1 MASTTWAD
9 GLEAVDYGR
18 IVDRLAGQAETPMG
32 VLRIRDLKP
41 GPDAAE
47 LTDTHAALREGIRL
61 LAAHEVSLRGA
72 GRAGE
77 FGARAESGAVLGGKE
92 LREIYDTLIVAE
104 RAMVPVREGEYPVLA
119 AALASVTIPT
129 PLTDRLGT
137 AVKADGTLDDR
148 ASSALAGIRRR
159 IRQEA
164 NQLDAVFNRILS
176 DPGWAPYLQE
186 RVVTIRFG
194 RRVVPVKNEFRNKV
208 KGIVHDQSASG
219 QTVFVEPMVAMEH
232 QNRLTMLERDEADEI
247 ERILQEL
254 SALVGN
260 FHEVLATVE
269 ERLAWLDRIFATLR
283 LGRSMAGTLP
293 NLGGSD
299 LSLEDVRHPL
309 LAEPVPISVAL
320 GADKSVL
327 VITGPN
333 TGGKTVALKT
343 VGLVTAMALSG
354 LLIPARDGSRVPLY
368 ERMWLDIGDEQ
379 SLEQNLSTFSGHL
392 SRLIPMV
399 ESAVAGHLCLIDEIG
414 SGTDPEEG
422 TVLAEAMIEALAA
435 SGAHVLVTTHLGRL
449 KLLAYN
455 LKRVENAQVEFDRQS
470 FRPTYRLLTGLPGSS
485 HALYVARRLG
495 MPEAILTRAESRID
509 PEAETM
515 RRALRDLE
523 DIAGRLRR
531 HEAELL
537 AREANLTHEREQVRL
552 EAERLGRE
560 RESMRERGINTWRR
574 QLDDLTRR
582 FDEAVRATRSQDAR
596 DRQAAMHELREA
608 FRAAQDL
615 PPALKRHRGRQPQAV
630 ALETGDWVVAEGLGE
645 PGRIVEIKGGT
656 ATVEV
661 GWLKL
666 KLPVSDVQ
674 KVEPR
679 REAAPRP
686 GGGRVA
692 APPRREA
699 AGTEVDL
706 RGMTVDDATYTVD
719 RFLEDA
725 VMGGVPWI
733 RIIHGKGTGTLRRAI
748 MEQLADD
755 PRIVRYRLGGPGEG
769 GDGVTIAYLED
780 PGEV

>member
-1 MASTTWAD
+1 MADAIWAE

-18 IVDRLAGQAETPMG
+18 ILERLAGYAETPMG
-32 VLRIRDLKP
+32 VLRIRSLVP
-41 GPDAAE
+41 APDATA
-47 LTDTHAALREGIRL
+47 LADIHAALREAVRL
-61 LAAHEVSLRGA
+61 QASREVTLVGAARV
-72 GRAGE
+72 GE
-77 FGARAESGAVLGGKE
+77 LGQRAEAGAVLSGRD
-92 LREIYDTLIVAE
+92 LRQIFETLVVAG
-104 RAMVPVREGEYPVLA
+104 RILAAIGEGEYPVLTA
-119 AALASVTIPT
+119 AWSAVTVPEALR
-129 PLTDRLGT
+129 DRLD
-137 AVKADGTLDDR
+137 AAIKADGTLDDR
-148 ASSALAGIRRR
+148 ASPALAGIRRR

-164 NQLDAVFNRILS
+164 NQLDALFHRILS

-194 RRVVPVKNEFRNKV
+194 RRVVPVRNEFRNQV
-208 KGIVHDQSASG
+208 KGIVHDQSSSG
-219 QTVFVEPMVAMEH
+219 QTVFVEPMAAMEH

-247 ERILQEL
+247 DRILHEL
-254 SALVGN
+254 SALAGS
-260 FHEVLATVE
+260 FHEELQQIEERLGWLDRVLATV
-269 ERLAWLDRIFATLR
+269 R
-283 LGRSMAGTLP
+283 LGASMGGTLP
-293 NLGGSD
+293 ELGGPD
-299 LSLEDVRHPL
+299 LRLDEVRHPL
-309 LAEPVPISVAL
+309 LAAPVPISVAL
-320 GADKSVL
+320 SEDKSVL

-354 LLIPARDGSRVPLY
+354 LLIPARDGSKVPLY
-368 ERMWLDIGDEQ
+368 ARMWLDIGDEQ

-399 ESAVAGHLCLIDEIG
+399 EQARVGHLCLIDEIG

-422 TVLAEAMIEALAA
+422 TVLAEAMIEALAR

-455 LKRVENAQVEFDRQS
+455 LDRVENAQVEFDRQS
-470 FRPTYRLLTGLPGSS
+470 LRPTYRLLTGLPGSS

-495 MPEAILTRAESRID
+495 MPEAILARAESRIA
-509 PEAETM
+509 PEAQTM
-515 RRALRDLE
+515 RRALADLE

-531 HEAELL
+531 READLL
-537 AREANLTHEREQVRL
+537 AREADLARERNQVRAEQERLERERASL
-552 EAERLGRE
+552 
-560 RESMRERGINTWRR
+560 RERGVNAWRR
-574 QLDDLTRR
+574 QLDELTRR
-582 FDEAVRATRSQDAR
+582 FDEAVRAARSQDAR

-615 PPALKRHRGRQPQAV
+615 PPMLKRQSDAGEQAVHPQA
-630 ALETGDWVVAEGLGE
+630 GDWVLAEGLGE
-645 PGRIVEIKGGT
+645 PGRIVEVKGGT

-679 REAAPRP
+679 SRSQPSS
-686 GGGRVA
+686 GGREGGPV
-692 APPRREA
+692 RRPD

-706 RGMTVDDATYTVD
+706 RGMTADDATYAVD
-719 RFLEDA
+719 RFLEEA
-725 VMGGVPWI
+725 MVGGVPWV

-748 MEQLADD
+748 MEQLSGD

-780 PGEV
+780 PGEN